1 MCNWTQRQD
10 DDIDWVQAA
19 SRTNP
24 DTGPMADHQGTQN
37 GREQVIGHNIIMCN
51 INSETEH
58 EFYINGRVGWVTE
71 SKATLKPKHIMS
83 CPGPLRDN
91 TILLKFN
98 FVLRFA

>member
-1 MCNWTQRQD
+1 MNRTHSNLFSNNLVATLIFCFADVNVGDCNFDSPQWQQVCNWTQRQD

-51 INSETEH
+51 I
-58 EFYINGRVGWVTE
+58 YIAKLN
-71 SKATLKPKHIMS
+71 M
-83 CPGPLRDN
+83 
-91 TILLKFN
+91 N
-98 FVLRFA
+98 FI